1 MSDRST
7 EAGQPPP
14 PQYPPPQYPPP
25 APPPMGEQAA
35 GAQVS
40 APSQSLLER
49 AKTNDREA
57 LETMF
62 AQFLPPGET
71 IVNCQYLGV
80 LGLWGIGTHS
90 FAAVTQRR
98 AATLRISLLGGI
110 DYQEGA
116 LEYVN
121 SAQVHQPSKVSL
133 YLGVARYL
141 VAALIISIFIGVGTH
156 WALSLLGIVVA
167 LLAVP
172 LYVRF
177 YYRRHKSGL
186 VLWIRE
192 GAQVYSFID
201 RRRMLV
207 ANQLYRDSMNLREE
221 RLRAHGHP

>member
-7 EAGQPPP
+7 EASQPPP